1 MKSLM
6 INKLKS
12 ASKAKATKIRNP
24 LHIKRRKKN
33 RLKTLIIM
41 KTSNNVGS
49 QNTTSK
55 KSPLTMNRSANSS
68 FKLTRKNMV
77 QARFIVNSRIS

>member
-1 MKSLM
+1 LRQSNLTKISMIVRRLLSLKTLLLMKSLM

-12 ASKAKATKIRNP
+12 VSKAKATKIRNP
-24 LHIKRRKKN
+24 LLIKRRKKN

-55 KSPLTMNRSANSS
+55 KSPLTMNR
-68 FKLTRKNMV
+68 
-77 QARFIVNSRIS
+77 

>member
-1 MKSLM
+1 MRQSNLTKISMIVRRLLSLKTLLLMKSLM

-55 KSPLTMNRSANSS
+55 KSPLTMNR
-68 FKLTRKNMV
+68 
-77 QARFIVNSRIS
+77 